1 MDLMT
6 PELLVK
12 IKDWLAE
19 GKDYRCYQLKEW
31 RGSKG
36 IRARA
41 KARDKYCVDCAK
53 IGKLSR
59 IEEVHHEVELKQD
72 PTKFLKLENV
82 VCLCQAC
89 HNKRHERFEGERSE
103 EHTSELQSRQ
113 YLVCRLLLE
122 KKKK

>member
-6 PELLVK
+6 PELLSK
-12 IKDWLAE
+12 IKHWLAE

-31 RGSKG
+31 RGAKG
-36 IRARA
+36 IRALA

-53 IGKLSR
+53 LGKLSR
-59 IEEVHHEVELKQD
+59 IEEVHHEVELKED

-89 HNKRHERFEGERSE
+89 HNKRHERFEGE
-103 EHTSELQSRQ
+103 
-113 YLVCRLLLE
+113 
-122 KKKK
+122 KKKSFTTEERW